1 MKRMTVKM
9 SDGIPIEKES
19 VQQNQTDGEKK
30 NYLKNFNFT
39 FAILFGEF

>member
-30 NYLKNFNFT
+30 K
-39 FAILFGEF
+39 LFKKF